1 MIRFFT
7 TALCALFSLVLLA
20 APQFLDRRLLFEGA
34 ESYVFYTQSASS
46 QAEMLFADAQNALSV
61 KRSATH
67 LTGESACFSSA
78 EQAMAQAE
86 KYEAQLLFTQTTGDV
101 TDYYYYSPRLGAGVT
116 LRGKSVNLH
125 ISLRGDAGCAGSP
138 IIFGGY

>member
-67 LTGESACFSSA
+67 LTGESACFFLRSFDFFK
-78 EQAMAQAE
+78 E
-86 KYEAQLLFTQTTGDV
+86 V
-101 TDYYYYSPRLGAGVT
+101 TA
-116 LRGKSVNLH
+116 
-125 ISLRGDAGCAGSP
+125 
-138 IIFGGY
+138 